1 MMWDEPGSKPKQE
14 TLYVLLSVTKTSTY
28 SWETTDQSQQEV
40 GSFKVIWDFFG
51 PNHPFT
57 C

>member
-1 MMWDEPGSKPKQE
+1 MMWDEPAQPKQE
-14 TLYVLLSVTKTSTY
+14 TCCVLLSVNKTSTY
-28 SWETTDQSQQEV
+28 SWVTTDQSQQEV
-40 GSFKVIWDFFG
+40 GNFKVIWDYFG

>member
-14 TLYVLLSVTKTSTY
+14 TCCVLLSVTKTSTY
-28 SWETTDQSQQEV
+28 SWETADQSQQEV
-40 GSFKVIWDFFG
+40 GNFKVIRDFFG
-51 PNHPFT
+51 PNHPFK

>member
-14 TLYVLLSVTKTSTY
+14 TCCVLLSATKTSTY
-28 SWETTDQSQQEV
+28 SWEATDQSQQEV
-40 GSFKVIWDFFG
+40 RKFKVIRDFLG

>member
-14 TLYVLLSVTKTSTY
+14 TCCVLLSVTETSTY
-28 SWETTDQSQQEV
+28 SWEATDQSQQEV
-40 GSFKVIWDFFG
+40 KVILDFFG